1 MVAGSV
7 VTAGAEVP
15 VGLGS
20 RWGFWLG
27 LDLGVGLGL
36 ALEGL
41 ELVNSIAESAM
52 FLKGRP
58 LRAGRARIARSIG
71 AEPASAARTLQFAAR
86 MINPDGSR
94 SLIFELLHD
103 SGAEARIFLIGD
115 RA

>member
-1 MVAGSV
+1 M
-7 VTAGAEVP
+7 
-15 VGLGS
+15 GLGF
-20 RWGFWLG
+20 RLGFWLG
-27 LDLGVGLGL
+27 LDPGVGLGL
-36 ALEGL
+36 ALERL

-71 AEPASAARTLQFAAR
+71 AEPASAARTLQLAAR